1 MFYLTGQLP
10 YQEVF
15 NHICCNQVNCEG
27 SGYYVSRSNVLFM
40 FHLLT
45 TSPFV
50 VVDTN
55 LRNGRG
61 LTVLHVAAWR
71 REPQIIGSLLDKG
84 ARLDELTMNNQRAI
98 DISRRLASILD
109 SEQEENKKD
118 RLCIDLL
125 EQAEKRHTIPS
136 AAVLNVPST
145 EEELMSML
153 LYLENRGQSLGIY
166 SSHQQDSILV
176 GAFAFRLLIPGV
188 NNQRSRHTKC

>member
-1 MFYLTGQLP
+1 MDD
-10 YQEVF
+10 
-15 NHICCNQVNCEG
+15 
-27 SGYYVSRSNVLFM
+27 
-40 FHLLT
+40 LLT
-45 TSPFV
+45 PFPFV

-98 DISRRLASILD
+98 DISRRLASILVL
-109 SEQEENKKD
+109 EREETKKD
-118 RLCIDLL
+118 HLCIDLL

-153 LYLENRGQSLGIY
+153 LYLENRGIILSARVSLLTFIQVTSRIPFLQMSLQS
-166 SSHQQDSILV
+166 
-176 GAFAFRLLIPGV
+176 RLLIPGV
-188 NNQRSRHTKC
+188 NYQKPRHT